1 MFKAGGKVY
10 ICGSP
15 ALAEGVKKTMVRV
28 WCECKGKDEVAGR
41 EWLIS
46 LGKDRL
52 ATDVFI

>member
-1 MFKAGGKVY
+1 MY

-15 ALAEGVKKTMVRV
+15 ALAEGVKKAMIRV
-28 WCECKGKDEVAGR
+28 WCERKGKDEVTGR
-41 EWLIS
+41 EWLNS